1 MFMFTRPDY
10 TLYNYLYKLLCLFVS
25 YGSSSEKR
33 ACSMCLVSPTFSTLL
48 LFNHCF
54 CSLTHLIS
62 SASPLLL
69 FRMPRLVRRR
79 TLRDR
84 LLSYLNPLDLALDIY
99 TCIES
104 YDWDGVQSTT
114 STPIGLTLNIL
125 LFIARVNCSRTS
137 PSAYNDVLLTQ
148 PQKHGWD
155 TGSQLGYSVCNGNL
169 VRHVSWS
176 LGDNL
181 LRGLMGWRAH
191 WGL

>member
-1 MFMFTRPDY
+1 MPCISD
-10 TLYNYLYKLLCLFVS
+10 LLH
-25 YGSSSEKR
+25 SS
-33 ACSMCLVSPTFSTLL
+33 LIQPLL
-48 LFNHCF
+48 LLADASF
-54 CSLTHLIS
+54 S
-62 SASPLLL
+62 SASSLLL

-84 LLSYLNPLDLALDIY
+84 LLSYLNPLDLALDLY

-114 STPIGLTLNIL
+114 STPIGLALNIL

-148 PQKHGWD
+148 PQKYGWD
-155 TGSQLGYSVCNGNL
+155 TGSKLGYSVCNGNL
-169 VRHVSWS
+169 VRHVSRS

-191 WGL
+191 WGVIVEILLVGTGRCQYSELTTLFYEEEEVSHV